1 MARTKQTARKSTGG
15 KAPRKTIISHVMN
28 KKVQKLQA
36 QNPTIKIDEAAPEV
50 ITYDVTYETSFYA
63 HYFGTGST
71 NETFEPRV
79 TVAKAF
85 NRSIDRT
92 SDNQPEHWVS
102 VAFNSKYNGQGIVQG
117 RPKLNLVI
125 ALDVSG
131 SMGSPFQGE
140 TNKSKL
146 DVAKES
152 IITLLCQLQ
161 QDDSLGLM
169 IFDDKT
175 HVIHPMQRWGD
186 IDRPALERSI
196 KNLRIGGG
204 TYIAPAVTMATKM
217 FKDAKESSSLSNRI
231 IFLTDM
237 EVCTD
242 DGIEFENFVTKN
254 SANSIY
260 ATIVGVGL
268 DLAGNVIEKVSKTN
282 GCNYCNVRTSQNFWE
297 IMNKEFGYL
306 VTPIAFNVNIELKSK
321 QLQLLKGFGSPEVR
335 HVSNTKKIKLSTEF
349 PSAQND
355 KAETRGG
362 MILFK
367 LSGNVAKN
375 EKHELTFQW
384 EDDMG
389 ITRKSSKVLDF
400 GAGAE
405 NEEYYETM
413 AIRKAIALVN
423 YTDFVQGYIGM
434 RTAEDTKENQEKF
447 SKYRKAFAGQIQRLV
462 SEGQTVQDPTLIQ
475 ECKILLELAKE
486 DQISLDDKLSDL
498 EVLKFHLKNSAGENQ
513 QDQAQQPVVAAAEAN
528 QNNNEPADNNAKNK
542 KRKADKADLNDDE
555 KVAKKSKTNNN
566 NNNVDTNKRVTRS
579 QAKNNNNDNS
589 DAGAANKAPAKKG
602 RGKKNKN
609 RRTKKRICA
618 ACAWTR
624 SDASCSS
631 LAITCARVKIV
642 AH

>member
-1 MARTKQTARKSTGG
+1 
-15 KAPRKTIISHVMN
+15 
-28 KKVQKLQA
+28 
-36 QNPTIKIDEAAPEV
+36 
-50 ITYDVTYETSFYA
+50 
-63 HYFGTGST
+63 
-71 NETFEPRV
+71 
-79 TVAKAF
+79 
-85 NRSIDRT
+85 
-92 SDNQPEHWVS
+92 
-102 VAFNSKYNGQGIVQG
+102 VAFNSKYNGQGIVQHG

-131 SMGSPFQGE
+131 SMSSPFQGE
-140 TNKSKL
+140 NNKSKL

-175 HVIHPMQRWGD
+175 HLIHPMTRWGD

-196 KNLRIGGG
+196 NNLRIGGG
-204 TYIAPAVTMATKM
+204 TYIAPAVKMATNM

-242 DGIEFENFVTKN
+242 DGTEFENFVVKN

-268 DLAGNVIEKVSKTN
+268 DLSGAVIERVSKTN

-306 VTPIAFNVNIELKSK
+306 VTPVAFNVNIELKSK
-321 QLQLLKGFGSPEVR
+321 QLSLIKGFGSPEVR
-335 HVSNTKKIKLSTEF
+335 NVRNGQKKIKLSTEF

-367 LSGNVAKN
+367 LNGNADKN
-375 EKHELTFQW
+375 QKHELTFEW

-389 ITRKSSKVLDF
+389 ISHKSSKVLDF
-400 GAGAE
+400 SVGAE
-405 NEEYYETM
+405 GEEYYETM

-447 SKYRKAFAGQIQRLV
+447 SKYRKAFPGQIQRLV

-486 DQISLDDKLSDL
+486 DQISLDDKLADV
-498 EVLKFHLKNSAGENQ
+498 EVLKFHLKSAVENNQ
-513 QDQAQQPVVAAAEAN
+513 QDQVPPVAGDAVVAN
-528 QNNNEPADNNAKNK
+528 PNNNAPVKAANNNN
-542 KRKADKADLNDDE
+542 KRKADDAELNDDE
-555 KVAKKSKTNNN
+555 KVAKKAKTNNN
-566 NNNVDTNKRVTRS
+566 NNLPVPNKRVTRS
-579 QAKNNNNDNS
+579 QAKVVQNNNEKNS
-589 DAGAANKAPAKKG
+589 AKNTPAKKG
-602 RGKKNKN
+602 RGKKNKVAKDN
-609 RRTKKRICA
+609 EADQCCVCMDEKRCVMFEPCNHMCTCQNCCALEECPLCRTA
-618 ACAWTR
+618 VSSTTR
-624 SDASCSS
+624 
-631 LAITCARVKIV
+631 VYV
-642 AH
+642 